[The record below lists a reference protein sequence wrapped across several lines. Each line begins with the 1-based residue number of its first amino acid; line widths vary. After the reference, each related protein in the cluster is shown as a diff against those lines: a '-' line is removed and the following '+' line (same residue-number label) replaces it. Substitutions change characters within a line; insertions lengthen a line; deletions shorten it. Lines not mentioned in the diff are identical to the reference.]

1 MELLELMF
9 LCSFCIRAAV
19 MTPSDSIRLQLPE
32 PYGGDGADLIV
43 LANGST
49 AGAAS
54 LVVVVQILS
63 ISTADGASLMKV
75 AGQDSITTEAATA
88 LTITG
93 GNGLDT
99 ITFTNAAVTAG
110 MSVDG
115 GDQADAIYVGTA
127 ASALTNFF
135 GAGSVAGGNGADTI
149 VAAGMASAG
158 SISGGAGADSIM
170 LTQFSGGLNSTFDAT
185 INGGAGT
192 DTITFKTTANGL
204 QLSLLS
210 ALASGVASVV
220 YEAGDVITIAATA
233 YTALAGAAANGLINI
248 GSSAGSFTRSG
259 SNFGVN
265 LLQRQN

>member
-1 MELLELMF
+1 
-9 LCSFCIRAAV
+9 
-19 MTPSDSIRLQLPE
+19 
-32 PYGGDGADLIV
+32 
-43 LANGST
+43 
-49 AGAAS
+49 
-54 LVVVVQILS
+54 
-63 ISTADGASLMKV
+63 
-75 AGQDSITTEAATA
+75 
-88 LTITG
+88 
-93 GNGLDT
+93 
-99 ITFTNAAVTAG
+99 

-127 ASALTNFF
+127 ATALTNFF

-149 VAAGMASAG
+149 VAAGVASAG

-233 YTALAGAAANGLINI
+233 YTALAGAAANGLISI
-248 GSSAGSFTRSG
+248 GSSAGSFTGNAQVQTSAGQISAYSDGTDTFFSVAVSDSAGIAFKVAGADLITTTGLGLHSQTAVSFSFAATSG
-259 SNFGVN
+259 TGVTIT
-265 LLQRQN
+265 LA